1 MVQERTLLE
10 RLADPRSNA
19 PRTVAQNTDL
29 LADSVVK
36 HLRRMLNSWHGQTPT
51 MDDYGIP
58 TLSELVHS
66 FPESTAIL
74 SKAIRLSIEKYEPR
88 LRRVRV
94 AISDL
99 DDDPMNVQF
108 DISADLVTA
117 DEKAAIRLETRVDAD
132 GRVDVR

>member
-1 MVQERTLLE
+1 MVSERTLLE
-10 RLADPRSNA
+10 RLADPRPGA

-29 LADSVVK
+29 LAESVLK

-51 MDDYGIP
+51 MPDYGIP

-66 FPESTAIL
+66 FPESNAIL

-88 LRRVRV
+88 LRRIRV
-94 AISDL
+94 GICEL
-99 DDDPMNVQF
+99 DDDPLNVQF

-132 GRVDVR
+132 GRVEVR